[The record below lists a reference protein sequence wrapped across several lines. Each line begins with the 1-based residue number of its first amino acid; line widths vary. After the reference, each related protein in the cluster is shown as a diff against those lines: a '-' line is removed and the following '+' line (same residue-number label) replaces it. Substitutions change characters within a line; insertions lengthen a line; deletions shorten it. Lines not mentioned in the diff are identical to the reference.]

1 MTLRR
6 TIAAI
11 AGATMAIIV
20 LGLVAA
26 RTVA

>member
-1 MTLRR
+1 MTLRG

-11 AGATMAIIV
+11 AGATKAIIV